1 MIEKKKKLRLV
12 SVQFFVSLIWQKHKG
27 YDRNLSLIQNNP
39 EYCTQQVPLLNNKAN
54 GRNALSFPVP
64 HRNVASRKTEQKKIW
79 LATCTW
85 KPKFPG
91 SIPAASYVQRCA
103 HYSNLQGN
111 V

>member
-1 MIEKKKKLRLV
+1 MVKLIMQLKQDATPAV
-12 SVQFFVSLIWQKHKG
+12 FLGIS
-27 YDRNLSLIQNNP
+27 QNNP
-39 EYCTQQVPLLNNKAN
+39 EYSTRRVSLLNNETN
-54 GRNALSFPVP
+54 GRNTLSFPVP
-64 HRNVASRKTEQKKIW
+64 HRNVATRKTAQKKMW

-91 SIPAASYVQRCA
+91 SIPAVSYVQRCA

>member
-1 MIEKKKKLRLV
+1 MQLKQDSTPAVFLGI
-12 SVQFFVSLIWQKHKG
+12 S
-27 YDRNLSLIQNNP
+27 QNNP
-39 EYCTQQVPLLNNKAN
+39 EYSTRRVSLLNNETN
-54 GRNALSFPVP
+54 GRNTLSFPVP
-64 HRNVASRKTEQKKIW
+64 HRNVATRKTAQKKMW

-91 SIPAASYVQRCA
+91 SISAVSYVQRCA